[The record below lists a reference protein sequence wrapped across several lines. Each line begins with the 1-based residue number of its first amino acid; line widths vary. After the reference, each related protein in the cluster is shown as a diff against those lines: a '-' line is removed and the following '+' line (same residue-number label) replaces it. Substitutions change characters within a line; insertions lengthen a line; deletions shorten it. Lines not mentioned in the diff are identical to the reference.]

1 MVTFFHIDI
10 IVENP
15 RSVALRL
22 PQRGKKKKVKPTSRG
37 FLTMHNFFSEK
48 FHAT

>member
-1 MVTFFHIDI
+1 MVTIFLKINIDI

-22 PQRGKKKKVKPTSRG
+22 PQTGKKK
-37 FLTMHNFFSEK
+37 SETDRPWVSDD
-48 FHAT
+48 A